1 MFKNIYLDRRENTF
15 KLWTTDGKVISSE
28 FSCRSWQEKESQVDA
43 PYKTIYGVPVVPVFR
58 SAYEER
64 EDIKSGRMR
73 HEIDI
78 QPEIRILSEYYQK
91 EENLT
96 FKMDQYNIGYI
107 DIEVVNGKGFPEPA
121 DAPREINLISIY
133 TTKYKKYKVFGT
145 KPVDEVRLH
154 ELLKERNGYYNE
166 VKKIYNKF
174 GDLKLHENYE
184 YVYCSSEYELL
195 MNFFEYCSQVKC
207 DIFSGWNCISENS
220 SVWLKDRIL
229 KIKNVSVGENT
240 LLDGTIVNKANTGT
254 KQAFKIET
262 INKHKIISSDSH
274 IFPIKMEKKGV
285 YFNNKSSNFNKEY
298 DLRVSDII
306 PLLEDN
312 NVYLK
317 VDINENK
324 NRGYCYR
331 DLVEYVIKSGRNE
344 KFNILLDE
352 STYEKYKNIIFEGR
366 KVIPGYNRAIER
378 AHKCSFQNLKSLIN
392 VDNSYLLEVIS
403 KSKEITI
410 LSGKSTA
417 TINLDENISDE
428 VFKLLGLIYTDG
440 SYDYKRNT
448 IALYNKDNLIL
459 EWYLNTLHNL
469 NLSKSNVISNG
480 HSCGRIRHHNS
491 ALMNMFLT
499 LIYDK
504 NKKNIDLENMSRL
517 SYVQFCEFFSGLI
530 DGDGWVSKNNIG
542 FCNFNGDDIIK
553 IGELLSWNGV
563 LFGYGKGTIHIHKK
577 EINRKFIK
585 QLKCVGAKNSKI
597 SNIEIFE
604 NKNTKAKL
612 KNYIFYDNYYY
623 VKIDNISKSTDELM
637 YDIETTSHYFNTNYG
652 IKTHNCNAFDF
663 PYIVNRSKKINCY
676 NYIKLSPVGKVYLTE
691 KFNEQFKKP
700 ELSPVIAGVSCIDL
714 LVLYKQMTK
723 HLGQK
728 ESNKLDFIANEE
740 LEVGKVK
747 LGDSGLGLADK
758 DWDMFVLYNI
768 IDANLTFLLDYMMGL
783 CESLIATCAEARIP
797 FEYFF
802 TSKRVILGFFL
813 TYMHRKG
820 LVIPYL
826 QDFVK
831 EGYEGAYIRMN
842 PKVWLDVVSFDAK
855 EWYPSIA
862 RSANISPE
870 TKVLSK
876 DKPLGNFSQSILE
889 GVWYDNDKQGIIPEL
904 LTTIVK
910 GRGEFKRLQKL
921 HSDPESKQYDK
932 DLSDYYKRK
941 QNAYKIFANSV
952 YGLLG
957 NNHFQFYDIHNAA
970 TITGIGNKAI
980 QHVISYL
987 CKWIDIK
994 LETNEQFKTEFG
1006 EYANVTIKGEI
1017 DEKYEKSF
1025 DENVRASLARQRRV
1039 VLAHTDSFFLT
1050 FNDIFAPFKNRE
1062 RTFEEYLAVK
1072 NRFSSKESPDY
1083 NEAIAKY
1090 FEGMADKH
1098 FEKMTLTEFTLRLNH
1113 CVLDDVIG
1121 KITKKWAKDYNYRE
1135 DHLWFKL
1142 EKCSEVLVA
1151 MSKAHYICY
1160 LQYDEGDLLIN
1171 QKFKKRL
1178 KAVGV
1183 ELVKSD
1189 TPKWSKMHIEE
1200 VLESLFKENN
1210 RTIIAKK
1217 IGMLKK
1223 DFMDPK
1229 NIHLISKPVSIN
1241 SLGPTAANTYPA
1253 PRLGALKWNLLL
1265 EEDPDL
1271 KKYEPINEGT
1281 KVKWVYVKEP
1291 NKFNISAISY
1301 NNETF
1306 PPELLKYFSIDY
1318 ETQWT
1323 KTFKAPLSTILDLY
1337 GWSNVFDGD
1346 TESIRRF
1353 FKPK

>member
-121 DAPREINLISIY
+121 EAPREINLISIY
-133 TTKYKKYKVFGT
+133 STKYKRYKVFGT
-145 KPVDEVRLH
+145 KPVDEERLFN
-154 ELLKERNGYYNE
+154 LLKERNSYYND
-166 VKKIYNKF
+166 VKKVHSKF

-195 MNFFEYCSQVKC
+195 TSFFEYCSQVRC
-207 DIFSGWNCISENS
+207 DIFSGWNS
-220 SVWLKDRIL
+220 
-229 KIKNVSVGENT
+229 
-240 LLDGTIVNKANTGT
+240 
-254 KQAFKIET
+254 
-262 INKHKIISSDSH
+262 
-274 IFPIKMEKKGV
+274 
-285 YFNNKSSNFNKEY
+285 
-298 DLRVSDII
+298 
-306 PLLEDN
+306 
-312 NVYLK
+312 
-317 VDINENK
+317 
-324 NRGYCYR
+324 
-331 DLVEYVIKSGRNE
+331 
-344 KFNILLDE
+344 
-352 STYEKYKNIIFEGR
+352 
-366 KVIPGYNRAIER
+366 
-378 AHKCSFQNLKSLIN
+378 
-392 VDNSYLLEVIS
+392 
-403 KSKEITI
+403 
-410 LSGKSTA
+410 
-417 TINLDENISDE
+417 
-428 VFKLLGLIYTDG
+428 
-440 SYDYKRNT
+440 
-448 IALYNKDNLIL
+448 
-459 EWYLNTLHNL
+459 
-469 NLSKSNVISNG
+469 
-480 HSCGRIRHHNS
+480 
-491 ALMNMFLT
+491 
-499 LIYDK
+499 
-504 NKKNIDLENMSRL
+504 
-517 SYVQFCEFFSGLI
+517 
-530 DGDGWVSKNNIG
+530 
-542 FCNFNGDDIIK
+542 
-553 IGELLSWNGV
+553 
-563 LFGYGKGTIHIHKK
+563 
-577 EINRKFIK
+577 
-585 QLKCVGAKNSKI
+585 
-597 SNIEIFE
+597 
-604 NKNTKAKL
+604 
-612 KNYIFYDNYYY
+612 
-623 VKIDNISKSTDELM
+623 
-637 YDIETTSHYFNTNYG
+637 
-652 IKTHNCNAFDF
+652 NAFDF
-663 PYIVNRSKKINCY
+663 PYIINRSKKINCY
-676 NYIKLSPVGKVYLTE
+676 NYVKLSPVGKVYLTE

-728 ESNKLDFIANEE
+728 ESYKLDFIANEE

-758 DWDMFVLYNI
+758 DWDLFVLYNI

-831 EGYEGAYIRMN
+831 ESYEGAYIRMN

-876 DKPLGNFSQSILE
+876 ERPIGNFSQSILE

-921 HSDPESKQYDK
+921 YSDPESKQYDK
-932 DLSDYYKRK
+932 DLADYYKRK

-957 NNHFQFYDIHNAA
+957 NNHFQFYDVHNAA
-970 TITGIGNKAI
+970 TITGIGNKGI

-994 LETNEQFKTEFG
+994 LETNEQFKNEFG

-1025 DENVRASLARQRRV
+1025 DETVRASLARQRRV

-1050 FNDIFAPFKNRE
+1050 FNDIFEPFKNRE

-1113 CVLDDVIG
+1113 CILDEVIG
-1121 KITKKWAKDYNYRE
+1121 KITKKWAKDHNYRE

-1223 DFMDPK
+1223 DFMDPN

-1301 NNETF
+1301 NSETF